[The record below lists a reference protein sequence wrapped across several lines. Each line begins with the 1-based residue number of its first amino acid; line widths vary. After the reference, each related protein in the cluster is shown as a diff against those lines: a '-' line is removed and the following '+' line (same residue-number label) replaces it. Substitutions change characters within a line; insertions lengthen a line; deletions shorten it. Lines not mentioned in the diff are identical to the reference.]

1 MNLKLYVADGEKLT
15 KFNLPKEIQ
24 ESFLMNYKPSF
35 SSEEYTISI
44 ESKND
49 NWFLESNGQVNII
62 QNESIVLD
70 SPLMDYSFHQLE
82 ISSNNKRLYL
92 YCFPSKD
99 DNYVDVSTFNINR
112 LTIGSSNQDNV
123 VYKNPNVI
131 ANHIVISKVENN
143 FVLSTSNFVY
153 LNGVATKEASLKFGD
168 VVFVEGLKLIWMG
181 NFIRTFNPSNL
192 VTINGLQSFN
202 DISTTDNTQYQR
214 ENENSNVEL
223 YNSESYF
230 FHTPRIRKNMFLEKI
245 EIDSPPEED
254 KIENTP
260 FILAIGSS
268 VTMAMSSLMMGYT
281 VIYGMSTGTRTL
293 ASSVPQIIM
302 CFAMVFGSLVM
313 PRVSSAYQNKQKK
326 KKEKLRQQ
334 KYNNY
339 LDQKNKE
346 IKEIIKKQ
354 SDYLNYGFPKADV
367 CSNIILKKDNRLW
380 ERQIID
386 NDFLNIRLG
395 FGNIPAKI
403 EITAPKKTF
412 SLEEDTLKEKV
423 FKLVNDSRNLE
434 DVSIT
439 TSLLEERISA
449 IICNISKKTNY
460 INNLILQ
467 LITFHSASDLKIIYL
482 AENDD
487 PNYEYFKY
495 LPHCFSDDKK
505 IRYYATKI
513 DDMKIILESIDKE
526 LKERKET
533 FKGIKNQDD
542 TIDKDKIYSNFSTYF
557 LIITDCYK
565 KIKNVSVIEDII
577 KGGQNYG
584 ISLLLLEN
592 SLRNLPPQCQSFA
605 YVTNENTYYADQ
617 NDGNT
622 IITNF
627 KPDIYNG
634 IDMDLYSQVLSNIPI
649 ESKSGAFVLPK
660 SLTFMEM
667 YGVSKIEQLNILNR
681 WKTNNPVNNLKVPIG
696 VHSDMDLFML
706 DLHEKAHGPH
716 GLIAGSTGSGKSEF
730 IITFVLS
737 MAINFHPEE
746 VQFVLID
753 YKGGGLTGA
762 FENREKGIKLPHLA
776 GTITNLDITEMN
788 RTLVS
793 INSELKRR
801 QQKFNEVRDRLGEGT
816 IDIYKY
822 QKLYREGVINEP
834 ISHLFIISDEFA
846 ELKSQQPDFMD
857 ELISTSRIGRS
868 LGVHLILA
876 TQKPSGVVN
885 DQIWA
890 NSKFKICL
898 KVQDRGD
905 SMEMLK
911 RPEAASIKET
921 GRFYLQVGYD
931 EYFDIG
937 QSGYSGAKYLPSDKI
952 VKKVDDSISFIDNI
966 GNVIKSV
973 NDEEKK
979 ETLPQ
984 TDLGDQLTNIVKY
997 IVNLADKQKIKTK
1010 MLWLSSI
1017 PDIIYL
1023 ESLTRK
1029 YNYTPSEYLINPV
1042 IGEYDNPSKQE
1053 QGLLTVD
1060 LTNLG
1065 HTAIYGMTGS
1075 GKENLLTTLI
1085 TSSCISHSPNEV
1097 NFYIFDFGSETLRM
1111 FSKFPHVGGVC
1122 TLEDKDQIVNTLMFI
1137 DEEASKR
1144 KELFLDYAGNYKN
1157 YINESG
1163 KKLPLIVLVINNYE
1177 VFTENYA
1184 QLSEAIFPLIREGSK
1199 YGIVFVVTTSASN
1212 GIRGRAAQLFMNK
1225 MVLQMNRDTDY
1236 RDLLGSPKGLIPK
1249 KYFGRGIVGV
1259 EGGGYE
1265 FQTAYICEKNKINLK
1280 IRELTDELQNKYNV
1294 KAQSTAVMPNNVTI
1308 NFITNNISEL
1318 NSVPLGFSSTDKEIY
1333 NYDFDASVISL
1344 VLSNMIDNKI
1354 DFIKAMVKI
1363 FNQIDGTSTYVIDSL
1378 NLYDD
1383 VMSNIKL
1390 YNSDFN
1396 NALIEV
1402 IQAVNK
1408 EADGVKRIFIFI
1420 GLRNLVLSLNK
1431 NGNNLLN
1438 ALFSNIKRFK
1448 NSKIIIFDNCSSI
1461 EQLQNQVWYAEV
1473 FGNKKGIW
1481 LGDGYNQQKLIDLDG
1496 ITIDQEKEK
1505 FNNIAY
1511 VKNNE
1516 KITVFKYVTD
1526 MEEEG

>member
-1 MNLKLYVADGEKLT
+1 MKLYITDGEKIT

-24 ESFLMNYKPSF
+24 ESVLITYKSSF
-35 SSEEYTISI
+35 SYHDYIISI
-44 ESKND
+44 ESVNG
-49 NWFLESNGQVNII
+49 NWFLKSNGVVNVIE
-62 QNESIVLD
+62 NNMIVRD
-70 SPLMDYSFHQLE
+70 SKINNYSSHQLE
-82 ISSNNKRLYL
+82 IYNNKKKLFL
-92 YCFPSKD
+92 YCFPLKD
-99 DNYVDVSTFNINR
+99 DNYIDISTFNVNTI
-112 LTIGSSNQDNV
+112 TIGNSTQDNI
-123 VYKNPNVI
+123 VYQNSKVI
-131 ANHIVISKVENN
+131 ANHVIIYRVENN
-143 FVLSTSNFVY
+143 FILQTSNFVY
-153 LNGVATKEASLKFGD
+153 LNGIAVENAVLKLGD

-181 NFIRTFNPSNL
+181 NFIRTFNPNNL

-202 DISTTDNTQYQR
+202 DISIIDNTQYEK
-214 ENENSNVEL
+214 ENEDENVEL
-223 YNSESYF
+223 YSSESYF
-230 FHTPRIRKNMFLEKI
+230 FHTPRIRKNLSTEKI

-302 CFAMVFGSLVM
+302 CVAMVFGSLVM
-313 PRVSSAYQNKQKK
+313 PRVSGAYQNRQKR
-326 KKEKLRQQ
+326 KKEELRQR
-334 KYNNY
+334 KYNEY
-339 LDQKNKE
+339 LDKKNKE
-346 IKEIIKKQ
+346 IMEIIKKQ
-354 SDYLNYGFPKADV
+354 SDFLNDGFPKADI
-367 CSNIILKKDNRLW
+367 CSNIILKKDTRLW

-386 NDFLNIRLG
+386 NDFLNVRLG
-395 FGNIPAKI
+395 SGNIPTKI

-412 SLEEDTLKEKV
+412 SIEEDDLKEKV

-434 DVSIT
+434 NVSIT
-439 TSLLEERISA
+439 TSFLEERVSA
-449 IICNISKKTNY
+449 IVCNILQKTDY

-482 AENDD
+482 TENDD
-487 PNYEYFKY
+487 SNYKYFKY

-533 FKGIKNQDD
+533 FKKIKNQDD
-542 TIDKDKIYSNFSTYF
+542 TVNKENIYSNFSSYF

-565 KIKNVSVIEDII
+565 KIKNISVIENII

-605 YVTNENTYYADQ
+605 YVTSDNSYYADQ
-617 NDGNT
+617 SDGNT

-627 KPDIYNG
+627 KPDIYNN

-649 ESKSGAFVLPK
+649 ESKIGSFVLPK

-681 WKTNNPVNNLKVPIG
+681 WRTNNPVNNLKVPIG

-737 MAINFHPEE
+737 MAINFHPNE

-776 GTITNLDITEMN
+776 GTITNLDTAEMN

-822 QKLYREGVINEP
+822 QKLYREGVIKEP

-846 ELKSQQPDFMD
+846 ELKSQQPEFMD

-911 RPEAASIKET
+911 RPEAASIKEI

-937 QSGYSGAKYLPSDKI
+937 QSGYSGAKYIPSDRI
-952 VKKVDDSISFIDNI
+952 VKKVDNSISFIDNI

-973 NDEEKK
+973 NDDEHK
-979 ETLPQ
+979 ETLPKI
-984 TDLGDQLTNIVKY
+984 DLGDQLTNIVKY

-1010 MLWLSSI
+1010 MLWLTSI

-1023 ESLTRK
+1023 GPLAKK

-1053 QGLLTVD
+1053 QGLLTID
-1060 LTNLG
+1060 LTNIG
-1065 HTAIYGMTGS
+1065 HTVIYGMTGS

-1236 RDLLGSPKGLIPK
+1236 RDLIGSPKGLIPK
-1249 KYFGRGIVGV
+1249 KYFGRGIVRV

-1265 FQTAYICEKNKINLK
+1265 FQTACICEKSKINLK
-1280 IRELTDELQNKYNV
+1280 IRELTNELQSKYNV
-1294 KAQSTAVMPNNVTI
+1294 RAKSTAVMPDNVTI
-1308 NFITNNISEL
+1308 NFIANSISEL
-1318 NSVPLGFSSTDKEIY
+1318 NSVPIGFSSTDKEIY
-1333 NYDFDASVISL
+1333 NYDFDANVITL
-1344 VLSNMIDNKI
+1344 VLSKTINNKI
-1354 DFIKAMVKI
+1354 DFVKAMVKI

-1390 YNSDFN
+1390 YNQDFN

-1408 EADGVKRIFIFI
+1408 EADGVKRIFIFV
-1420 GLRNLVLSLNK
+1420 GLKNLVLSLNK

-1438 ALFSNIKRFK
+1438 ALFSNINRFK
-1448 NSKIIIFDNCSSI
+1448 NSKIIIFDDFTSI
-1461 EQLQNQVWYAEV
+1461 EQLQNQVWYEGV

-1481 LGDGYNQQKLIDLDG
+1481 LGDNYNQQKLIDLDG
-1496 ITIDQEKEK
+1496 LTIDQGKEK

-1511 VKNNE
+1511 VKNN
-1516 KITVFKYVTD
+1516 KKVIVFKYVTD
-1526 MEEEG
+1526 MEE